1 MMSMNPATPYF
12 ERPIPTSIETN
23 ARAMLSLMLIAAAC
37 LFADLLIGMRGIDI
51 GTDTYVY
58 ASFFESLRGGLPDTR
73 FEPGFLLTTRL
84 MSALGLSVNGYQ
96 MVLFAILLLTAFAAT
111 RRYFNYLG
119 GGHGYLT
126 FLSASLML
134 LFLSPMFVNASIN
147 AIRQGLAALL
157 VFAAL
162 LAFHQRQWRNFIVY
176 GLLAT
181 GFHYSSILYLALAPL
196 LLLNLRV
203 LRIAAA
209 VTFIAYCSGLTM
221 IVVRSATP
229 FLYNWVMDYSLSA
242 NYRSGVRID
251 FAVFSIFWYALPFML
266 ARFVHKPF
274 SQRIKDSSAVY
285 LVMLLPFFILGW
297 GNFSNRYLLPA
308 YLATSL
314 VVAAI
319 ICHSRL
325 TPLRNPLLL
334 RCGLV
339 FSCAVFCYYVI
350 NQVVV

>member
-147 AIRQGLAALL
+147 AIRQGLHRLRPAGDRLPLFLHPVPRPRAIASAQSARATHRRRRHVHSVLQRTDHDRRALRDTVPLQLGDGLQPQRQLSLRRADRLCRVLDLL
-157 VFAAL
+157 VRAAIH
-162 LAFHQRQWRNFIVY
+162 AGAIRAQTIQPAHQGQFG
-176 GLLAT
+176 GLS
-181 GFHYSSILYLALAPL
+181 GD
-196 LLLNLRV
+196 
-203 LRIAAA
+203 A
-209 VTFIAYCSGLTM
+209 V
-221 IVVRSATP
+221 
-229 FLYNWVMDYSLSA
+229 
-242 NYRSGVRID
+242 
-251 FAVFSIFWYALPFML
+251 AVFHPWLGQLFEPISVAGLSGDLPG
-266 ARFVHKPF
+266 RRRHH
-274 SQRIKDSSAVY
+274 
-285 LVMLLPFFILGW
+285 LP
-297 GNFSNRYLLPA
+297 
-308 YLATSL
+308 
-314 VVAAI
+314 
-319 ICHSRL
+319 
-325 TPLRNPLLL
+325 
-334 RCGLV
+334 
-339 FSCAVFCYYVI
+339 
-350 NQVVV
+350 